1 MELEKIVEQHES
13 QIQQHSKEIQ
23 QHSKELAR
31 LNDMSVVMQNSIN
44 EGLARVDESNK
55 FLREQ
60 NREQLKQ
67 NNEIFQAVMGINES
81 KENKEY
87 EAKMMTRKNIWR
99 AIFAIGGFVG
109 GFILAY
115 FKIQF

>member
-1 MELEKIVEQHES
+1 MEIENLVAEHETKLKQHD
-13 QIQQHSKEIQ
+13 
-23 QHSKELAR
+23 KELAR

-44 EGLARVDESNK
+44 AGLARVDESNK

-67 NNEIFQAVMGINES
+67 NNEIFQIVVGINEN

-87 EAKMMTRKNIWR
+87 ESKMMTRKNLWQ
-99 AIFAIGGFVG
+99 AIFAVGGFLG

-115 FKIQF
+115 FKVKF

>member
-1 MELEKIVEQHES
+1 MELEKIVEQHEDKLK
-13 QIQQHSKEIQ
+13 QHD
-23 QHSKELAR
+23 KELAR

-87 EAKMMTRKNIWR
+87 EAKMMTRKNISR
-99 AIFAIGGFVG
+99 AIFAIGRFVG

>member
-1 MELEKIVEQHES
+1 MELESLVAEHETKLKQHDM
-13 QIQQHSKEIQ
+13 
-23 QHSKELAR
+23 ELER
-31 LNDMSVVMQNSIN
+31 LNNMSIVMQNSIN
-44 EGLARVDESNK
+44 ASLSRVDESNK

-67 NNEIFQAVMGINES
+67 NNEIFQIVVGINEN

-87 EAKMMTRKNIWR
+87 EAKMMTRKNLWQV
-99 AIFAIGGFVG
+99 IFSVGAFLG

-115 FKIQF
+115 FKVKF